1 MKRGGCGKYGDGENT
16 GIIIPRPKAR
26 TYTTAMTVVSRF
38 SLSSSVSSSSGGV
51 DCGDNSDD
59 SDDND
64 DAYAV
69 VVCHSLL
76 QRMSENISEG
86 GVGRVVVVRRG
97 RGYRGDNNDRDDRD
111 LLSMAGWGGSIGGD
125 PVILR
130 QQKL

>member
-64 DAYAV
+64 DV
-69 VVCHSLL
+69 VVCRSLL

-86 GVGRVVVVRRG
+86 RVGRVVVVRRG
-97 RGYRGDNNDRDDRD
+97 RGHRGNNNDRDDRD
-111 LLSMAGWGGSIGGD
+111 RGPD
-125 PVILR
+125 TRV
-130 QQKL
+130 